1 MEKYFKR
8 KSLFEESSSTP
19 ENSDE
24 PQITQQYSK
33 QAHVEV
39 DLKNLPADP
48 GLRPLIS
55 TYHPNDQDKVRR
67 AYLQKGPCQP
77 RNHNFPQTSIGNVL
91 RRFNPSWF
99 DEYGNWLEYSIAK
112 DAAFCLYCYLFKP
125 DIRKQGSADSFV
137 IEGFTNWNKKDRLK
151 THIGGLNSAHNQA
164 YRKCQDLMNQNQNI
178 QSILIKQGDQ
188 ARSEYRTRLTASVD
202 CLRFLLRQGLPFR
215 GHDESEESN
224 NQGNFLEL
232 LHFLAKHNEAI
243 NSVVLKNAPSN
254 LKLTAHDIQ
263 NDIISAAASETTKA
277 IINELGDD
285 LFAILVDESR
295 DVSNKE
301 QMALVLRYM
310 NNKGCIVE
318 RFLAIVHVSDT
329 TALSLK
335 EAIESIFSK
344 YGLSLSRLRGQGYDG
359 ASNMRGEF
367 NGLKSLILK
376 ENEFAFYIHCF
387 AHQLQLTLVAVAK
400 NEDSVASLFQ
410 NVSCLLNVVGAS
422 CKRYDILRESQA
434 SRVAEAL
441 KNDELASGK
450 GLNQEISL
458 KRAGDTRWGSHYGT
472 LLNLIILFPSVI
484 DVLENVGEN
493 GLNSEQRVEAQFL
506 LQMLQSFDFIFNLH
520 LMRNVLGITN
530 ELSKS
535 LQRKDQDIVNAMEL
549 VKISKQRLQ
558 MMRDDG
564 WDLLLHEILSFC
576 GKYSILVPSMDEK
589 YSPPGRSRRKVVD
602 ISNLHHYRV
611 ELFNVVIDRQL
622 QELNNRFTE
631 INTELLLCAT
641 CLNPSDSFS
650 AFNKEKL
657 IRFARFYPLEFS
669 VVDVMG
675 LDSQLET
682 YIIDMRSNLEFS
694 GIKEIGQL
702 TEKLVET
709 KKNIVYP
716 LVFLLAKLASIL
728 PVATASVERT
738 FSAMKIVKN
747 RLRNRMGDNLMND
760 CLVTYIERDIFNNID
775 NETIIQ
781 RFQNMK
787 SRRGQL

>member
-8 KSLFEESSSTP
+8 KSLFEESSSTL
-19 ENSDE
+19 ENR
-24 PQITQQYSK
+24 
-33 QAHVEV
+33 
-39 DLKNLPADP
+39 
-48 GLRPLIS
+48 LRPLIS

-77 RNHNFPQTSIGNVL
+77 RNHNFPHTSIGNVL

-125 DIRKQGSADSFV
+125 DIRKQRSADSFV
-137 IEGFTNWNKKDRLK
+137 IEGFTNWNKKDGLK

-188 ARSEYRTRLTASVD
+188 ARSEYRTRLTALVD

-215 GHDESEESN
+215 G
-224 NQGNFLEL
+224 NFLEL
-232 LHFLAKHNEAI
+232 LHFLAEHNEAI

-254 LKLTAHDIQ
+254 LKLTVHDIQ
-263 NDIISAAASETTKA
+263 NDIISVAASETTKA
-277 IINELGDD
+277 IINE
-285 LFAILVDESR
+285 
-295 DVSNKE
+295 
-301 QMALVLRYM
+301 
-310 NNKGCIVE
+310 GCIVE

-335 EAIESIFSK
+335 EAIESMFFK
-344 YGLSLSRLRGQGYDG
+344 HGLSLSRLRGQGYDG
-359 ASNMRGEF
+359 ATNMWGEF

-410 NVSCLLNVVGAS
+410 NVGCLFNVVGAS

-434 SRVAEAL
+434 SKVTEAL

-458 KRAGDTRWGSHYGT
+458 KRAGDTRW
-472 LLNLIILFPSVI
+472 
-484 DVLENVGEN
+484 
-493 GLNSEQRVEAQFL
+493 EQRVEAQFL
-506 LQMLQSFDFIFNLH
+506 LQMIQSFDFIFNLY

-530 ELSKS
+530 ELSK
-535 LQRKDQDIVNAMEL
+535 
-549 VKISKQRLQ
+549 LQ
-558 MMRDDG
+558 MMRDDR
-564 WDLLLHEILSFC
+564 WDLLLHEILSFY

-589 YSPPGRSRRKVVD
+589 YSPPGRSRPQVT
-602 ISNLHHYRV
+602 
-611 ELFNVVIDRQL
+611 LF
-622 QELNNRFTE
+622 
-631 INTELLLCAT
+631 LLLI
-641 CLNPSDSFS
+641 
-650 AFNKEKL
+650 KKKL
-657 IRFARFYPLEFS
+657 IRFSRFYPLEFS
-669 VVDVMG
+669 AMDVMG

-682 YIIDMRSNLEFS
+682 YIIDVRTNPEIL

-728 PVATASVERT
+728 PVATASIERT

>member
-8 KSLFEESSSTP
+8 KSLFEESSSTL
-19 ENSDE
+19 EN
-24 PQITQQYSK
+24 T
-33 QAHVEV
+33 HVEV

-55 TYHPNDQDKVRR
+55 IYHPNDQDKVRR

-91 RRFNPSWF
+91 RRFNPI
-99 DEYGNWLEYSIAK
+99 EYSIDK

-125 DIRKQGSADSFV
+125 DIRKQGSANSFV

-202 CLRFLLRQGLPFR
+202 CLRFLLRQGIPFR

-232 LHFLAKHNEAI
+232 LHFFAEHNEAI

-263 NDIISAAASETTKA
+263 NDIISVAASETIKA

-310 NNKGCIVE
+310 NNRGCIVE

-335 EAIESIFSK
+335 EAIESMFSK
-344 YGLSLSRLRGQGYDG
+344 HGLSLSRLREQGYDG

-376 ENEFAFYIHCF
+376 ESEFAFYIHCF
-387 AHQLQLTLVAVAK
+387 AHQLQLTLVA
-400 NEDSVASLFQ
+400 
-410 NVSCLLNVVGAS
+410 NVGCLLNVVGAS

-458 KRAGDTRWGSHYGT
+458 KHAGDTRW
-472 LLNLIILFPSVI
+472 
-484 DVLENVGEN
+484 
-493 GLNSEQRVEAQFL
+493 EQRVEAQIL
-506 LQMLQSFDFIFNLH
+506 LQMIQSFDFIFNLY

-589 YSPPGRSRRKVVD
+589 YSPPGRSRPQVT
-602 ISNLHHYRV
+602 
-611 ELFNVVIDRQL
+611 LF
-622 QELNNRFTE
+622 
-631 INTELLLCAT
+631 LLLI
-641 CLNPSDSFS
+641 
-650 AFNKEKL
+650 KKKL

-669 VVDVMG
+669 AVDVIG

-682 YIIDMRSNLEFS
+682 YITDVRSNPEFL

-728 PVATASVERT
+728 FVATASVERT

-747 RLRNRMGDNLMND
+747 WLRNRMGDNLMND

-781 RFQNMK
+781 WFQNMK

>member
-8 KSLFEESSSTP
+8 KSLFEESSSTL
-19 ENSDE
+19 EKSDE
-24 PQITQQYSK
+24 PQITQQCSK

-99 DEYGNWLEYSIAK
+99 DENGNWLEFSIAK

-137 IEGFTNWNKKDRLK
+137 TEGFTNWNKKDRLK
-151 THIGGLNSAHNQA
+151 THISGLNSAHNQA

-188 ARSEYRTRLTASVD
+188 ARSEYHTRLTASVD

-232 LHFLAKHNEAI
+232 LHFLAEHNEAI

-254 LKLTAHDIQ
+254 LKLMAHDIQ

-310 NNKGCIVE
+310 NNRGCIIE
-318 RFLAIVHVSDT
+318 CFLAIVHSNT

-335 EAIESIFSK
+335 EAIESMFSK
-344 YGLSLSRLRGQGYDG
+344 HGLSLSRLRGQGYDG

-376 ENEFAFYIHCF
+376 ENEFVFYIHCF

-410 NVSCLLNVVGAS
+410 NVGCLLNVVGAS

-434 SRVAEAL
+434 SRVVEAL

-458 KRAGDTRWGSHYGT
+458 KRACDTRWGSHYGT
-472 LLNLIILFPSVI
+472 LLNLIILFPFVI

-506 LQMLQSFDFIFNLH
+506 LQMIQSFDFIFNLH
-520 LMRNVLGITN
+520 LTRNVLGITN

-576 GKYSILVPSMDEK
+576 GK
-589 YSPPGRSRRKVVD
+589 SRHKVVD
-602 ISNLHHYRV
+602 VSNLHHYRV

-622 QELNNRFTE
+622 QELNNHFTE
-631 INTELLLCAT
+631 INTELLLCAA
-641 CLNPSDSFS
+641 CLSPT
-650 AFNKEKL
+650 
-657 IRFARFYPLEFS
+657 
-669 VVDVMG
+669 VDVMG

-682 YIIDMRSNLEFS
+682 YIIDVRSNPEFL

-702 TEKLVET
+702 TEKLVEI

-716 LVFLLAKLASIL
+716 LVFVLAKLASIL
-728 PVATASVERT
+728 LVATASVERT

-747 RLRNRMGDNLMND
+747 RLRNCMGDNLMND

>member
-8 KSLFEESSSTP
+8 KSLFEESSSTL

-24 PQITQQYSK
+24 PQITQQCSK

-39 DLKNLPADP
+39 DLK
-48 GLRPLIS
+48 S
-55 TYHPNDQDKVRR
+55 THKVRR

-91 RRFNPSWF
+91 HRFNPSWF
-99 DEYGNWLEYSIAK
+99 DEYGNWLEYSKAK
-112 DAAFCLYCYLFKP
+112 YAAFCLYCYLFKP
-125 DIRKQGSADSFV
+125 NIRK
-137 IEGFTNWNKKDRLK
+137 K
-151 THIGGLNSAHNQA
+151 
-164 YRKCQDLMNQNQNI
+164 YQDLMNQNQNI

-202 CLRFLLRQGLPFR
+202 CLGFLLRQGLPFR

-232 LHFLAKHNEAI
+232 LHFFAEHNEAI

-263 NDIISAAASETTKA
+263 NDIISVAASETTKA

-285 LFAILVDESR
+285 LFAILVDESP

-310 NNKGCIVE
+310 NNRGCIVE
-318 RFLAIVHVSDT
+318 RFLAIVHVFDT

-335 EAIESIFSK
+335 EAIESMFSK
-344 YGLSLSRLRGQGYDG
+344 HGLSLSRLREQGYDG

-410 NVSCLLNVVGAS
+410 NVGCLLNVVGAS

-506 LQMLQSFDFIFNLH
+506 LQMIQSFDFIFNLH

-535 LQRKDQDIVNAMEL
+535 R
-549 VKISKQRLQ
+549 
-558 MMRDDG
+558 
-564 WDLLLHEILSFC
+564 C
-576 GKYSILVPSMDEK
+576 
-589 YSPPGRSRRKVVD
+589 KVVD
-602 ISNLHHYRV
+602 VSILHHYRV

-631 INTELLLCAT
+631 INTELLLCVA
-641 CLNPSDSFS
+641 CLSPT
-650 AFNKEKL
+650 
-657 IRFARFYPLEFS
+657 
-669 VVDVMG
+669 VDVMG

-682 YIIDMRSNLEFS
+682 YIIDVRSNPEFL
-694 GIKEIGQL
+694 GIKEIGQF

-747 RLRNRMGDNLMND
+747 LLRNRMGDNLMND
-760 CLVTYIERDIFNNID
+760 CLVTYIERDIF
-775 NETIIQ
+775 Q
-781 RFQNMK
+781 QH
-787 SRRGQL
+787 

>member
-1 MEKYFKR
+1 M
-8 KSLFEESSSTP
+8 
-19 ENSDE
+19 N
-24 PQITQQYSK
+24 
-33 QAHVEV
+33 
-39 DLKNLPADP
+39 
-48 GLRPLIS
+48 
-55 TYHPNDQDKVRR
+55 
-67 AYLQKGPCQP
+67 P
-77 RNHNFPQTSIGNVL
+77 RNQT
-91 RRFNPSWF
+91 
-99 DEYGNWLEYSIAK
+99 
-112 DAAFCLYCYLFKP
+112 
-125 DIRKQGSADSFV
+125 
-137 IEGFTNWNKKDRLK
+137 
-151 THIGGLNSAHNQA
+151 
-164 YRKCQDLMNQNQNI
+164 
-178 QSILIKQGDQ
+178 IKEF
-188 ARSEYRTRLTASVD
+188 S
-202 CLRFLLRQGLPFR
+202 
-215 GHDESEESN
+215 
-224 NQGNFLEL
+224 EL
-232 LHFLAKHNEAI
+232 LHFLAEHNEAI
-243 NSVVLKNAPSN
+243 N
-254 LKLTAHDIQ
+254 T
-263 NDIISAAASETTKA
+263 SETTKA

-285 LFAILVDESR
+285 LFAIL
-295 DVSNKE
+295 E

-310 NNKGCIVE
+310 NNRGCIVE

-335 EAIESIFSK
+335 EAIESMFSK
-344 YGLSLSRLRGQGYDG
+344 HGLSLSRLRGQGYDG

-376 ENEFAFYIHCF
+376 ENEFTFYIHCF
-387 AHQLQLTLVAVAK
+387 AHQLQLTLVAVPK

-410 NVSCLLNVVGAS
+410 NVGCLLNVVGAS

-434 SRVAEAL
+434 SRVAKAL

-472 LLNLIILFPSVI
+472 LLNLIILFPFVI

-493 GLNSEQRVEAQFL
+493 
-506 LQMLQSFDFIFNLH
+506 
-520 LMRNVLGITN
+520 GITN

-564 WDLLLHEILSFC
+564 WDLSLHEILFFC

-589 YSPPGRSRRKVVD
+589 YSPPGRSRCKVVD
-602 ISNLHHYRV
+602 VSNLHHYRV

-631 INTELLLCAT
+631 INTKLLLCTT
-641 CLNPSDSFS
+641 CLSPSDSFS
-650 AFNKEKL
+650 AFDKRKL
-657 IRFARFYPLEFS
+657 IHFAHFYPLELS
-669 VVDVMG
+669 AVD
-675 LDSQLET
+675 
-682 YIIDMRSNLEFS
+682 
-694 GIKEIGQL
+694 IGQF

-716 LVFLLAKLASIL
+716 LLFLLAKLASIL
-728 PVATASVERT
+728 LVATT
-738 FSAMKIVKN
+738 N
-747 RLRNRMGDNLMND
+747 NLIND

-775 NETIIQ
+775 NETVIQ